1 MSELANELI
10 VVEQLPVIKN
20 QLLAFKGN
28 VEERVNVALSL
39 VCNEDTYKEV
49 KKVRS
54 ELNKEYE
61 LLEKRRKEIKSQILA
76 PYDEF
81 EAVYKDCAGGL
92 YADADKKLAAK
103 IREVEDGLKQQKA
116 EDLETYFNEYRASV
130 GIDSSFVS
138 IDDAHIKV
146 GLSDSKTSLHKQAAA
161 FIDRIVDDLKVIESL
176 ESRDEVLAEY
186 SQDYNLSKAMLTV
199 ENRHKLIEAERQR
212 REAAKAAEEAAKAA
226 EVKVEEAVKAAE
238 APAVMAPVKEPA
250 KEAEWSKP
258 VEEKILT
265 CTFTVKA
272 SREKLVALKKF
283 LTEGG
288 YDYE

>member
-1 MSELANELI
+1 MSETLGNELI

-20 QLLAFKGN
+20 QLLAFKGS
-28 VEERVNVALSL
+28 VEKRVKDALSL
-39 VCNEDTYKEV
+39 VCNEDTYKEI

-61 LLEKRRKEIKSQILA
+61 LLENRRKEIKGQILA
-76 PYDEF
+76 PYEEF

-92 YADADKKLAAK
+92 YADADRKLAAK
-103 IREVEDGLKQQKA
+103 IREVEDGLKA
-116 EDLETYFNEYRASV
+116 EKKHDLENYFYDYLRSV
-130 GIDSSFVS
+130 GIDPSFVS
-138 IDDAHIKV
+138 IDDAKIKV

-161 FIDRIVDDLKVIESL
+161 FIDRIVDDLKVIDAL

-199 ENRHKLIEAERQR
+199 ENRKKLIEAERQR
-212 REAAKAAEEAAKAA
+212 REAAKAAQEAAKAA
-226 EVKVEEAVKAAE
+226 EVKVAEAVKEAE
-238 APAVMAPVKEPA
+238 APEASVVMAPVKQ
-250 KEAEWSKP
+250 P

-265 CTFTVKA
+265 CTFTVRA
-272 SREKLVALKKF
+272 TRDKLLALKAF
-283 LTEGG
+283 LNEGG